1 MSVNNPRW
9 PHHVTVTREVNTGTE
24 YDPVITTTILL
35 DSECRNYISVKAS
48 EKNGVIE
55 SGYTVSVPPHRVNI
69 LTGDK
74 IVVVDYVRTIEGTV
88 KGSQVGNIGANIYY
102 DEIKN

>member
-1 MSVNNPRW
+1 MAVTNPRW
-9 PHHVTVTREVNTGTE
+9 PHHVIVTREENTGTE
-24 YDPVITTTILL
+24 YDPVFTPIVIL

-74 IVVVDYVRTIEGTV
+74 ITVVDYVRTIEGTV
-88 KGSQVGNIGANIYY
+88 LGSQVGNIGANIYY
-102 DEIKN
+102 DEKKN